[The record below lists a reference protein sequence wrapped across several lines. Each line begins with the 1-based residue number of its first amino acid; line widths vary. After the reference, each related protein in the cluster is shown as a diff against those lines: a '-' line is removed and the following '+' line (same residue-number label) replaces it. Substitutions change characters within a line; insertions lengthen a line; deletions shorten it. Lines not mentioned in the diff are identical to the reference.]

1 MSVTGTFD
9 AATEWSL
16 AHPWGDLQPYVVAVR
31 ADDRPL
37 TGLGPEYTTGQVKV
51 TFKVATAGTL
61 TLHGPGGGGSAPSD
75 LTGPASVRGN
85 TTARTATSP
94 AVSSLQPVAANVAPG
109 KGAVVQC

>member
-1 MSVTGTFD
+1 MAEISQTF
-9 AATEWSL
+9 TSSTSWTL
-16 AHPWGDLQPYVVAVR
+16 AHPWGNVQPYVVATR
-31 ADDRPL
+31 NDSRPL
-37 TGLGPEYTTGQVKV
+37 EVGPEYTNGQVVV